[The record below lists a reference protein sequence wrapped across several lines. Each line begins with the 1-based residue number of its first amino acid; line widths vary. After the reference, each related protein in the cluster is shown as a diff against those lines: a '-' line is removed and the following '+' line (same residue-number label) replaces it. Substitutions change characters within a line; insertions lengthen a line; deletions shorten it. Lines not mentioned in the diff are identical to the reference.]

1 MYTRYGSYF
10 LSFDVVHSLIIDLN
24 IQHLWLLLLRPRVR
38 CDQCIVNGL
47 FPQNLLCT
55 TGEGGSG
62 WCT

>member
-10 LSFDVVHSLIIDLN
+10 LSFGVVHSLIIDLN
-24 IQHLWLLLLRPRVR
+24 IKNLGLLLLRPRVR
-38 CDQCIVNGL
+38 CDQRIVNGL

-55 TGEGGSG
+55 VGEGVSG